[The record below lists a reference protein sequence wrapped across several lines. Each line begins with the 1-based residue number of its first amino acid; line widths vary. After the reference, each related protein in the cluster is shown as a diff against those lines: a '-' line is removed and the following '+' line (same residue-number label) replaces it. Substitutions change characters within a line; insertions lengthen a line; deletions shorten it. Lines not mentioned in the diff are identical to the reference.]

1 MDSLLQRAA
10 GEASRSR
17 WRFRADLWNTLVDPN
32 QLENVL
38 LNLVINARD
47 AMDGKGKVTIALET
61 WRSTAADRRRSR
73 HAVPASTCDRRVRHR
88 RAACRRT

>member
-10 GEASRSR
+10 GDAV
-17 WRFRADLWNTLVDPN
+17 AIALAPAGDLWTTLVDPN

-47 AMDGKGKVTIALET
+47 AMDGAGQVTIALENHT
-61 WRSTAADRRRSR
+61 STAPPPRSTPNSCL
-73 HAVPASTCDRRVRHR
+73 ASMC
-88 RAACRRT
+88 